1 MWFMFV
7 HPQPTKEELD
17 EIYSENYFDEWG
29 SKEAKD
35 ALRKIKKMTY
45 KKQLVEIEKFKKFTV
60 LDIGCGLGYSLD
72 AAKEQGYRVTGVESN
87 KPVVSEIRKRHEE
100 IYTRLE

>member
-1 MWFMFV
+1 MFV

-45 KKQLVEIEKFKKFTV
+45 ESQLVEIEKIQKIYTV
-60 LDIGCGLGYSLD
+60 LDIGCGLG
-72 AAKEQGYRVTGVESN
+72 
-87 KPVVSEIRKRHEE
+87 
-100 IYTRLE
+100 